1 MPKPRWL
8 LLPLMVAIL
17 TAACGSTQ
25 PSSVATSGPGVTAS
39 PSGQGSGSPAASA
52 SESPGDSGAPQ
63 SQPPESVP
71 PEASPSP
78 SGGASASE
86 SAAPPPT
93 DAPTQAPGSAD
104 ACSGTDANREF
115 FASVAAS
122 VNWPVLCAVLPSHWF
137 VDKGEY
143 HLARGGNLVITYKGP
158 GGSTLA
164 LSEGAFCS
172 DGGGC
177 VPSGSDTGD
186 ASLGPLGG
194 TLVTLDDGDLA
205 IVVDRGA
212 TPSWLA
218 VTHGVDAATTVS
230 LGAAMVEVGG

>member
-1 MPKPRWL
+1 MRKLRWF
-8 LLPLMVAIL
+8 LPLMVSIVV
-17 TAACGSTQ
+17 AACGSTQ
-25 PSSVATSGPGVTAS
+25 PSSLATSGPATSAS
-39 PSGQGSGSPAASA
+39 PTTGESPAVSA
-52 SESPGDSGAPQ
+52 SESPVASGAPESEPPAESPQ
-63 SQPPESVP
+63 PTESQPPAQSVP
-71 PEASPSP
+71 PT
-78 SGGASASE
+78 E
-86 SAAPPPT
+86 SAAPSPT
-93 DAPTQAPGSAD
+93 EEPTQAPGAAD
-104 ACSGTDANREF
+104 ACTGTDANREF

-143 HLARGGNLVITYKGP
+143 HLAKGGYLVITYKGP

-172 DGGGC
+172 DANGC
-177 VPSGSDTGD
+177 VPSGADTGD
-186 ASLGPLGG
+186 ASLGSLGG

-212 TPSWLA
+212 NPSWLV
-218 VTHGVDAATTVS
+218 VTHGVDAATTTS